1 MASDPILAVSG
12 VSLRKGQAILLDNV
26 SFVLQPGRF
35 YGLLGPNGAG
45 KSSLLKILYRAEK
58 PSSGRVHLSGQDLD
72 SIPRRLYASRVGA
85 LVQEAVSLSG
95 LSLLEV
101 VRLGLL
107 PRRLDPHE
115 IDSRSRAALEDVG
128 LSHRA
133 DDDANHLSGGEQ
145 QRLFFAQILA
155 LAPDLYLLDEP
166 HNHLDLHFQYR
177 LLDLVRQRGATV
189 LASFHDMGLAARYCD
204 EVLLVD
210 QGRIVG
216 QGPIESVLSRE
227 RLASTYRVDGAF
239 IDGRLEVRGA
249 V

>member
-1 MASDPILAVSG
+1 MASELILAMSG
-12 VSLRKGQAILLDNV
+12 VSLRKGKALLLDNV
-26 SFVLQPGRF
+26 SFALQPGRF

-45 KSSLLKILYRAEK
+45 KSSLLKILYRADK
-58 PSSGRVHLSGQDLD
+58 ASAGSVMLSGQELTNI
-72 SIPRRLYASRVGA
+72 SRRAYAARVGA

-107 PRRLDPHE
+107 PRKLDPAE
-115 IDSRSRAALEDVG
+115 IEARARAALHDVG
-128 LSHRA
+128 LSDRA
-133 DDDANHLSGGEQ
+133 DEDATHLSGGEQ

-155 LAPDLYLLDEP
+155 LAPELYLLDEP

-204 EVLLVD
+204 EVILLD
-210 QGRIVG
+210 HGRVVG
-216 QGPIESVLSRE
+216 KGPIAEVLSRE
-227 RLASTYRVDGAF
+227 RLASTYRVDAAF
-239 IDGRLEVRGA
+239 VDGRLEVQGA

>member
-1 MASDPILAVSG
+1 MASEPILAVSN
-12 VSLRKGQAILLDNV
+12 VSLRKGQALLLDDV

-45 KSSLLKILYRAEK
+45 KSSLLKILYRADK
-58 PSSGRVHLSGQDLD
+58 ASSGSIKLSDQELAT
-72 SIPRRLYASRVGA
+72 IPRRDYASRVGA
-85 LVQEAVSLSG
+85 LVQESVSLSG

-107 PRRLDPHE
+107 PRRLDPAE
-115 IDSRSRAALEDVG
+115 IDTRSRAALDDVG

-133 DDDANHLSGGEQ
+133 DDDATHLSGGEQ

-177 LLDLVRQRGATV
+177 LLDLVRHRGATV

-204 EVLLVD
+204 EALLVD
-210 QGRIVG
+210 HGRIVG
-216 QGPIESVLSRE
+216 QGPIENVLNRE
-227 RLASTYRVDGAF
+227 RLAETYRVDGAF
-239 IDGRLEVRGA
+239 VDGRLEVRGA